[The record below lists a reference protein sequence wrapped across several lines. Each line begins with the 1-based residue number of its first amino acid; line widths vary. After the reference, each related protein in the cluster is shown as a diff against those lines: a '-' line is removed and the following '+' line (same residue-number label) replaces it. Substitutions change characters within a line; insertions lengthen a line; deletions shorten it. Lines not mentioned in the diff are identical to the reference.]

1 MITVFTPAYNRAH
14 LLPRLYESL
23 CRQTFRD
30 FEWVVV
36 DDGSTDGTRVLFQKS
51 SIFKGHADLADFA
64 DSLTQESRKTSISKG
79 HADLADSADDI
90 DTLYNG
96 KAPLSLG
103 GVGGGFPIRY
113 FYQENGGKH
122 RAINRGVKEAKGELF
137 LILDS
142 DDTLPEDSLE
152 IINKYYQ
159 QIREKTSVGGVC
171 GCMAHHDGTRIGTGM
186 AGVPVLSNSIELRN
200 RFHVVGDLCE
210 VFRTTVLKE
219 FPFPEIEGE
228 RFCSELLVLNR
239 IATKY
244 LMRCFDEVVY
254 YRDYIS
260 GGLTDN
266 IIRIR
271 MNSPIGT
278 LMTYSELN
286 HYHIGLYQKMRAAI
300 NYYRFFYCVKDK
312 TNVPR
317 LSKMWTCL
325 RPLGWIAHQLDN
337 YRVNKVRK

>member
-36 DDGSTDGTRVLFQKS
+36 DDGSTDGTRELFQKS
-51 SIFKGHADLADFA
+51 SIFKGHADLADSA

-79 HADLADSADDI
+79 HADSVDSADDI

-159 QIREKTSVGGVC
+159 QIRDDFSFGGVC
-171 GCMAHHDGTRIGTGM
+171 GYMAHHDGTVIGRGNDEKILDT
-186 AGVPVLSNSIELRN
+186 NSIDLRY
-200 RFHVVGDLCE
+200 RYHVVGDMCE
-210 VFRTTVLKE
+210 VFRTKVLKE

-228 RFCSELLVLNR
+228 RFCPEVLVWNR
-239 IATKY
+239 IAKKY
-244 LMRCFDEVVY
+244 KLRVFHEVVY
-254 YRDYIS
+254 FRDYLD
-260 GGLTDN
+260 GGLTDR
-266 IIRIR
+266 IVKIR
-271 MNSPIGT
+271 MKSPVASM
-278 LMTYSELN
+278 MTYAEL
-286 HYHIGLYQKMRAAI
+286 IGSPEVPFVKKSKAAI
-300 NYYRFFYCVKDK
+300 NYWRF
-312 TNVPR
+312 R
-317 LSKMWTCL
+317 LCASGQTTYPSLPFFWIFFF
-325 RPLGWIAHQLDN
+325 PLGYLMHIRDKN
-337 YRVNKVRK
+337 MGR